1 MKIKVFKRRIA
12 RYNDIVPVD
21 TKLLEFENKLDMQG
35 IMINILKYEKD
46 ISDIERLISNI
57 QSSIN
62 KILVRSRM
70 KFEKEISEIEKGI
83 ANKSV

>member
-12 RYNDIVPVD
+12 KINDIVPVD

-46 ISDIERLISNI
+46 ISDIER
-57 QSSIN
+57 
-62 KILVRSRM
+62 
-70 KFEKEISEIEKGI
+70 
-83 ANKSV
+83 